1 MRRHGATLHPAK
13 PAEVIV
19 NVTLQMPA
27 RGRSYLQTL
36 LAAQGG
42 ARCPKKRSTKKVDR
56 RDVPNPLGPSR
67 GIFPSGRCE
76 KIDFAEISS
85 EPKCILQAQR
95 FRLIPRRAQVDSE
108 RDLGAHRVFES
119 LIHEDIV
126 VHSSASDSVIRRAD
140 DMAPAGVCAS
150 FTGLSSGCGGGSN
163 SSAGYGPRGAGVPP
177 TTAGTHT
184 FTVISEDSANSSITS
199 SINLT
204 LTRSEQPL
212 ALRGKSG
219 AGKSRAGK

>member
-1 MRRHGATLHPAK
+1 MSLFK
-13 PAEVIV
+13 C
-19 NVTLQMPA
+19 
-27 RGRSYLQTL
+27 L
-36 LAAQGG
+36 LVAGPISRLSSRLKERAAL
-42 ARCPKKRSTKKVDR
+42 KKVEKKVDR

-126 VHSSASDSVIRRAD
+126 VHSSTSDSVIRRAD
-140 DMAPAGVCAS
+140 DMGARWRVRILHRVVLRMGWKQQFECR
-150 FTGLSSGCGGGSN
+150 LWSSRSLC
-163 SSAGYGPRGAGVPP
+163 
-177 TTAGTHT
+177 
-184 FTVISEDSANSSITS
+184 SANYGRDTY
-199 SINLT
+199 LY
-204 LTRSEQPL
+204 RHK
-212 ALRGKSG
+212 RGFGQLKHYVLHKSDTHVQ
-219 AGKSRAGK
+219 

>member
-1 MRRHGATLHPAK
+1 MSLFK
-13 PAEVIV
+13 C
-19 NVTLQMPA
+19 
-27 RGRSYLQTL
+27 L
-36 LAAQGG
+36 LVAGPIS
-42 ARCPKKRSTKKVDR
+42 RLSSRLKKKVDR

-126 VHSSASDSVIRRAD
+126 VHSSTSDSVIRRAD
-140 DMAPAGVCAS
+140 DMGARWRVRILHRVVLRMGWKQQFECR
-150 FTGLSSGCGGGSN
+150 LWSSRSLC
-163 SSAGYGPRGAGVPP
+163 
-177 TTAGTHT
+177 
-184 FTVISEDSANSSITS
+184 SANYGRDTYLYRHKRGFGQLKHYVLHKSDTHRAVSSLLRCEEKWGREAQGGKIGTV
-199 SINLT
+199 LT
-204 LTRSEQPL
+204 QTN
-212 ALRGKSG
+212 AL
-219 AGKSRAGK
+219 